1 MREAYAWLRNR
12 LVGRFFESSDGVTQ
26 FEYAPEVS
34 APISLSL
41 PLDGS
46 WQADAPG
53 MFLDGLLPDND
64 SEREAMRRWF
74 GAASADPL
82 DLLVATDVTGGLCFT
97 SVPDLGEIT
106 SQAREF
112 AREKDIAIKV
122 YRLGRGWTTWQS
134 DDRRSRFTLAGSQG
148 KFALERFDGRWTWPN
163 AKHPSTYIVKPP
175 HERFCDVPLVED
187 ATMHLAAACGLDVAR
202 SFVRSFG
209 EDQAYVVERFDRE
222 VCADGQVRRIHVE
235 DFTQAL
241 GVSRYAKYSV
251 TAADAFS
258 LLKRLSNGR
267 SLVREWAKQLVF
279 NTLVGN
285 CDAHGKN
292 YSLFLRPDGS
302 VGLCPLYDAL
312 CTRVWQESSDL
323 LAMPINSKKRASELS
338 LPDWAAEA
346 AISGICED
354 DFVETVETTAAQIAT
369 HAPAVLAEYP
379 DWIRQAMT
387 AAIATDNQ
395 RLFQEL
401 GLRLEGQSPATT
413 MRW

>member
-1 MREAYAWLRNR
+1 MREAYAWLQNR
-12 LVGRFFESSDGVTQ
+12 LVGRFFEGPDGATR
-26 FEYAPEVS
+26 FEYAPEAS

-64 SEREAMRRWF
+64 SEREAMRLWF
-74 GAASADPL
+74 GAASANPL
-82 DLLVATDVTGGLCFT
+82 DLLMGADATGGLCFT
-97 SVPDLGEIT
+97 SVPELGEIA

-112 AREKDIAIKV
+112 AREKDIEIKV

-134 DDRRSRFTLAGSQG
+134 DDRRSRFALAGSQG
-148 KFALERFDGRWTWPN
+148 KFALERFDNRWTWPN
-163 AKHPSTYIVKPP
+163 AKHPSTHIVKPP
-175 HERFCDVPLVED
+175 HERFPGVPLVED

-202 SFVRSFG
+202 SFARSFG
-209 EDQAYVVERFDRE
+209 EDQAYVIERFDRE
-222 VCADGQVRRIHVE
+222 VCADRQVLRIHVE

-241 GVSRYAKYSV
+241 GVSRHAKYSV
-251 TAADAFS
+251 TAADAFA
-258 LLKRLSNGR
+258 LLKRQPNGGL
-267 SLVREWAKQLVF
+267 LVMEWAKQLVF

-302 VGLCPLYDAL
+302 VDLCPLYDAL
-312 CTRVWQESSDL
+312 CTRAWQEAGDL

-338 LPDWAAEA
+338 LSDWAAEA
-346 AISGICED
+346 AASGICED
-354 DFVETVETTAAQIAT
+354 DLVEAVEAVAAQIAT
-369 HAPAVLAEYP
+369 HAPVVLAEYP

-387 AAIATDNQ
+387 TAIVADNQ

-401 GLRLEGQSPATT
+401 GLRLEG
-413 MRW
+413 

>member
-1 MREAYAWLRNR
+1 MREAYAWLQNR
-12 LVGRFFESSDGVTQ
+12 LVGRFFKGSDDVTR
-26 FEYAPEVS
+26 FGYAPEAS

-53 MFLDGLLPDND
+53 AFLDSLLPDND

-134 DDRRSRFTLAGSQG
+134 DDRRSRFALAGSQG

-163 AKHPSTYIVKPP
+163 AKHPSTHIVKPSY
-175 HERFCDVPLVED
+175 ERFCDVPLVED
-187 ATMHLAAACGLDVAR
+187 VTMHLAAACGLDVAR

-241 GVSRYAKYSV
+241 GVSRHAKYSM
-251 TAADAFS
+251 TAADAFA
-258 LLKRLSNGR
+258 LLKRLSNGG

-292 YSLFLRPDGS
+292 YSLFLRSNGS
-302 VGLCPLYDAL
+302 VELCPLYDAL
-312 CTRVWQESSDL
+312 CTRVWQETSDL
-323 LAMPINSKKRASELS
+323 LAMPINSKNRASELS
-338 LPDWAAEA
+338 LSDWAAEA
-346 AISGICED
+346 AISGICEEYL
-354 DFVETVETTAAQIAT
+354 VGAVKAIAAQIVT

-379 DWIRQAMT
+379 DWIQEAMA
-387 AAIATDNQ
+387 AAIAADNQ
-395 RLFQEL
+395 RLFQDL
-401 GLRLEGQSPATT
+401 GLWL
-413 MRW
+413 

>member
-1 MREAYAWLRNR
+1 MREAYAWLQNR
-12 LVGRFFESSDGVTQ
+12 LVGRFFKGSDDVTR
-26 FEYAPEVS
+26 FGYAPEAS

-53 MFLDGLLPDND
+53 AFLDSLLPDND

-134 DDRRSRFTLAGSQG
+134 DDRRSRFALAGSQG

-163 AKHPSTYIVKPP
+163 AKHPSTHIVKPSY
-175 HERFCDVPLVED
+175 ERFCDVPLVED

-241 GVSRYAKYSV
+241 GVSRHAKYSM
-251 TAADAFS
+251 TAADAFA
-258 LLKRLSNGR
+258 LLKRLSNGG

-292 YSLFLRPDGS
+292 YSLFLRSNGS
-302 VGLCPLYDAL
+302 VELCPLYDAL
-312 CTRVWQESSDL
+312 CTRVWQETSDL
-323 LAMPINSKKRASELS
+323 LAMPINSKNRASELS
-338 LPDWAAEA
+338 LSDWAAEA
-346 AISGICED
+346 AISGICEEYL
-354 DFVETVETTAAQIAT
+354 VGAVKAIAAQIVT

-379 DWIRQAMT
+379 DWIQEAMA
-387 AAIATDNQ
+387 AAIAADNQ
-395 RLFQEL
+395 RLFQDL
-401 GLRLEGQSPATT
+401 GLWL
-413 MRW
+413 

>member
-1 MREAYAWLRNR
+1 MREAYAWLQNR
-12 LVGRFFESSDGVTQ
+12 LVGRFFEGPDGATR
-26 FEYAPEVS
+26 FEYAPEAS

-53 MFLDGLLPDND
+53 AFLDGLLPDND
-64 SEREAMRRWF
+64 SEREAMRLWF

-82 DLLVATDVTGGLCFT
+82 DLLVGADTTGGLCFT
-97 SVPDLGEIT
+97 SVPELGEIA

-112 AREKDIAIKV
+112 AREKDVEIKV

-134 DDRRSRFTLAGSQG
+134 DDRRSRFALAGSQG
-148 KFALERFDGRWTWPN
+148 KFALERFDDRWTWPN
-163 AKHPSTYIVKPP
+163 AKHLSTHIVKPP
-175 HERFCDVPLVED
+175 HERFPGVPLVED
-187 ATMHLAAACGLDVAR
+187 ATMHLAAACGLGVAR

-222 VCADGQVRRIHVE
+222 VCADGWVRRIHVE

-241 GVSRYAKYSV
+241 GISRHAKYSV
-251 TAADAFS
+251 AAADAFA
-258 LLKRLSNGR
+258 LLKRQPNGGL
-267 SLVREWAKQLVF
+267 LVREWSKQLVF

-292 YSLFLRPDGS
+292 YSLFLRSDGS
-302 VGLCPLYDAL
+302 VDLCPLYDAL
-312 CTRVWQESSDL
+312 CTRVWQETGDL

-338 LPDWAAEA
+338 LSDWAAEA

-354 DFVETVETTAAQIAT
+354 DLVETVETTAAQIAT

-379 DWIRQAMT
+379 EWIRQAMA
-387 AAIATDNQ
+387 AAIAVNNQ
-395 RLFQEL
+395 RLFQDL
-401 GLRLEGQSPATT
+401 GLRL
-413 MRW
+413 

>member
-1 MREAYAWLRNR
+1 MREAYAWLQNR
-12 LVGRFFESSDGVTQ
+12 LVGRFFKGSDDVTR
-26 FEYAPEVS
+26 FEYAPEAS

-46 WQADAPG
+46 WQADVPG
-53 MFLDGLLPDND
+53 AFLDGLLPDND

-134 DDRRSRFTLAGSQG
+134 DDRRSRFALAGSQG

-163 AKHPSTYIVKPP
+163 AKHPSTHIVKPP

-187 ATMHLAAACGLDVAR
+187 ATMHLAVACGLDVAR

-241 GVSRYAKYSV
+241 GVSRHAKYSM
-251 TAADAFS
+251 TAADAFA
-258 LLKRLSNGR
+258 LLKRLSNGG

-292 YSLFLRPDGS
+292 YSLFLRSNGS
-302 VGLCPLYDAL
+302 VELCPLYDAL
-312 CTRVWQESSDL
+312 CTRVWQETSDL
-323 LAMPINSKKRASELS
+323 LATLINSKNRASELS
-338 LPDWAAEA
+338 LSDWAAEA
-346 AISGICED
+346 AISGICEEYL
-354 DFVETVETTAAQIAT
+354 VGAVKAIAAQIAT

-387 AAIATDNQ
+387 MAIAADNQ

-401 GLRLEGQSPATT
+401 GLRLEG
-413 MRW
+413 

>member
-1 MREAYAWLRNR
+1 MREAYAWLQNR
-12 LVGRFFESSDGVTQ
+12 LVGRFFKGSDDVTR
-26 FEYAPEVS
+26 FEYAPEAS
-34 APISLSL
+34 ALISLSL

-53 MFLDGLLPDND
+53 AFLDGLLPDGD
-64 SEREAMRRWF
+64 SEREAMRLWF

-82 DLLVATDVTGGLCFT
+82 DLLVATDTTGGLCFT
-97 SVPDLGEIT
+97 SVPELGEIT

-134 DDRRSRFTLAGSQG
+134 DDRRSRFALAGSQG
-148 KFALERFDGRWTWPN
+148 KFALERFDDRWTWPN
-163 AKHPSTYIVKPP
+163 AKHPSTHIVKPP
-175 HERFCDVPLVED
+175 HERFPGVPLVED
-187 ATMHLAAACGLDVAR
+187 ATMHLAAACGLDVAA
-202 SFVRSFG
+202 SSVQSFG

-241 GVSRYAKYSV
+241 GVSRRAKYSV
-251 TAADAFS
+251 TAGDAFA
-258 LLKRLSNGR
+258 LLKGLPNGG
-267 SLVREWAKQLVF
+267 SLVRGVAKQLVF

-292 YSLFLRPDGS
+292 YSLFLRADGS
-302 VGLCPLYDAL
+302 VKLCPLYDAL

-354 DFVETVETTAAQIAT
+354 DLVGVVEAIAAQIAT

-379 DWIRQAMT
+379 EWIQEAMA
-387 AAIATDNQ
+387 AAIVVNNQ

-401 GLRLEGQSPATT
+401 GLRLE
-413 MRW
+413 R

>member
-1 MREAYAWLRNR
+1 MREAYAWLQNR
-12 LVGRFFESSDGVTQ
+12 LVGRFFKGSDDVTR
-26 FEYAPEVS
+26 FEYAPEAS

-53 MFLDGLLPDND
+53 AFLDGLLPDND

-134 DDRRSRFTLAGSQG
+134 DDRRSRFVLAGSQG

-163 AKHPSTYIVKPP
+163 AKHPSTHIVKPP

-187 ATMHLAAACGLDVAR
+187 ATMHLAAACGLNVAA
-202 SFVRSFG
+202 SSVRSFG

-235 DFTQAL
+235 AFTQSL
-241 GVSRYAKYSV
+241 GVSRHAKYSV

-258 LLKRLSNGR
+258 LLKRLPNGG

-302 VGLCPLYDAL
+302 VELCPLYDAL
-312 CTRVWQESSDL
+312 CTRVWQETSDL

-338 LPDWAAEA
+338 LSDWAAEA
-346 AISGICED
+346 EISGICED
-354 DFVETVETTAAQIAT
+354 DLVEAVETTAAQIAT
-369 HAPAVLAEYP
+369 HAPGVLAEYP
-379 DWIRQAMT
+379 DWIRQAMIT
-387 AAIATDNQ
+387 VIAADNQ
-395 RLFQEL
+395 QLFQEL
-401 GLRLEGQSPATT
+401 GLRLE
-413 MRW
+413 R

>member
-1 MREAYAWLRNR
+1 MREVYAWLQNR
-12 LVGRFFESSDGVTQ
+12 LVGRFFESSDGATR
-26 FEYAPEVS
+26 FEYAPEAS

-41 PLDGS
+41 PLGGS

-53 MFLDGLLPDND
+53 AFLNGLLPDND

-74 GAASADPL
+74 GATSADPL
-82 DLLVATDVTGGLCFT
+82 DLLVATDTTGGLCFT

-122 YRLGRGWTTWQS
+122 YRLGCGWTTWQS
-134 DDRRSRFTLAGSQG
+134 DDRRSRFALAGSQG
-148 KFALERFDGRWTWPN
+148 KFALEQFDGRWTWPN
-163 AKHPSTYIVKPP
+163 AKHPSTHIVKPP

-187 ATMHLAAACGLDVAR
+187 ATMHLAAACGLDVAA
-202 SFVRSFG
+202 SSVRSFG

-241 GVSRYAKYSV
+241 GVLRHAKYSV
-251 TAADAFS
+251 TAADAFA
-258 LLKRLSNGR
+258 LLKRLSNGD
-267 SLVREWAKQLVF
+267 SLIREWAKQLVF
-279 NTLVGN
+279 NALVGN

-292 YSLFLRPDGS
+292 YSLFLRPNGS
-302 VGLCPLYDAL
+302 VELCPLYDAL
-312 CTRVWQESSDL
+312 CTRVWQEASDL

-338 LPDWAAEA
+338 LSDWAAEA

-354 DFVETVETTAAQIAT
+354 DLVEAVEAIAAQIAT
-369 HAPAVLAEYP
+369 HAPDVLAEYP

-387 AAIATDNQ
+387 TAIVVNNQ
-395 RLFQEL
+395 QLFQEL
-401 GLRLEGQSPATT
+401 GLRL
-413 MRW
+413 

>member
-1 MREAYAWLRNR
+1 MREAYAWSRNR
-12 LVGRFFESSDGVTQ
+12 LIGRFFEGSDGATR
-26 FEYAPEVS
+26 FEYASGAS

-53 MFLDGLLPDND
+53 AFLDGLLPDRD
-64 SEREAMRRWF
+64 SERVAMRRWF
-74 GAASADPL
+74 GAASANPL
-82 DLLVATDVTGGLCFT
+82 DLLVATDTTGGLFFT
-97 SVPDLGEIT
+97 SIPELGEIA

-134 DDRRSRFTLAGSQG
+134 DDRRSRFALAGSQG
-148 KFALERFDGRWTWPN
+148 KFALERFGDRWAWPN
-163 AKHPSTYIVKPP
+163 AKHPSTHIVKPP
-175 HERFCDVPLVED
+175 HERFCGVPLVED
-187 ATMHLAAACGLDVAR
+187 ATMCLAAACGLDVAR

-222 VCADGQVRRIHVE
+222 VCADGQVLRIHVE

-241 GVSRYAKYSV
+241 GVSRHAKYSV
-251 TAADAFS
+251 TAADAFA
-258 LLKRLSNGR
+258 LLKGLSNGR

-302 VGLCPLYDAL
+302 VDLCPLYDAL
-312 CTRVWQESSDL
+312 CTRVWQETSDL
-323 LAMPINSKKRASELS
+323 LAMPINSKKRAGELS
-338 LPDWAAEA
+338 LSDWAAEA

-354 DFVETVETTAAQIAT
+354 DLVETVETIAAQIAT

-379 DWIRQAMT
+379 DWIREAMT
-387 AAIATDNQ
+387 AAIAAGNQ

-401 GLRLEGQSPATT
+401 GLQLVR
-413 MRW
+413 

>member
-1 MREAYAWLRNR
+1 MREAYAWLQNR
-12 LVGRFFESSDGVTQ
+12 LVGRFFEGPDGATR
-26 FEYAPEVS
+26 FEYAPEAS

-53 MFLDGLLPDND
+53 AFLDGLLPDND

-82 DLLVATDVTGGLCFT
+82 DVLVATDVTGGLCFT
-97 SVPDLGEIT
+97 SVPDLGEIV

-134 DDRRSRFTLAGSQG
+134 DDHRSRFALAGLQG

-163 AKHPSTYIVKPP
+163 AKHPSTHIVKPP

-187 ATMHLAAACGLDVAR
+187 ATMHLAATCGLDVAR

-222 VCADGQVRRIHVE
+222 VCADGRVRRIHVE

-251 TAADAFS
+251 TAADAFA
-258 LLKRLSNGR
+258 LLKRLPNGG

-302 VGLCPLYDAL
+302 VELCPLYDAL
-312 CTRVWQESSDL
+312 CTRVWQETSDL
-323 LAMPINSKKRASELS
+323 LAMPIDSKKRASELS
-338 LPDWAAEA
+338 LSDWAAEA
-346 AISGICED
+346 AISGICEED
-354 DFVETVETTAAQIAT
+354 LVGAVKAIAAQIAT

-379 DWIRQAMT
+379 EWIREAMT
-387 AAIATDNQ
+387 MAIAADNQ

-401 GLRLEGQSPATT
+401 GLQLEG
-413 MRW
+413 

>member
-1 MREAYAWLRNR
+1 MREAYAWLQNR
-12 LVGRFFESSDGVTQ
+12 LVGRFFKGSDDVTR
-26 FEYAPEVS
+26 FEYAPEAS

-46 WQADAPG
+46 WQTDVPG
-53 MFLDGLLPDND
+53 AFLDGLLPDGD
-64 SEREAMRRWF
+64 SEREAMHRWF

-82 DLLVATDVTGGLCFT
+82 DLLVGADTTGGLCFT
-97 SVPDLGEIT
+97 SALELGEIT

-134 DDRRSRFTLAGSQG
+134 DDRRSRFALAGSQG

-163 AKHPSTYIVKPP
+163 AKHPSTHIVKPP
-175 HERFCDVPLVED
+175 HERFCDVPLAED
-187 ATMHLAAACGLDVAR
+187 ATMHLAAACGLDVAA
-202 SFVRSFG
+202 SSVQSFG
-209 EDQAYVVERFDRE
+209 EDQAYIVERFDRE

-235 DFTQAL
+235 DFTQAM
-241 GVSRYAKYSV
+241 GVSRRAKYSV
-251 TAADAFS
+251 TAVDAFA
-258 LLKRLSNGR
+258 LLKGLPNGG

-302 VGLCPLYDAL
+302 VDLCPLYDAL

-323 LAMPINSKKRASELS
+323 LAMPINSKKRANELS
-338 LPDWAAEA
+338 LSDWAAEA

-354 DFVETVETTAAQIAT
+354 DLVGAVEAIAAQIET

-379 DWIRQAMT
+379 EWMQEAMA
-387 AAIATDNQ
+387 AAIAANNQ

-401 GLRLEGQSPATT
+401 GLRLE
-413 MRW
+413 R

>member
-1 MREAYAWLRNR
+1 MREAYAWSQNR
-12 LVGRFFESSDGVTQ
+12 LVGRFFEDPDGATR

-34 APISLSL
+34 ALISLSL

-53 MFLDGLLPDND
+53 AFLDGLLPDSD
-64 SEREAMRRWF
+64 SEREAMRRWL
-74 GAASADPL
+74 GIASADPL

-97 SVPDLGEIT
+97 SVPELGEIA

-112 AREKDIAIKV
+112 AREKDIEIKV

-134 DDRRSRFTLAGSQG
+134 DDRRSRFALAGSQG
-148 KFALERFDGRWTWPN
+148 KFALERFDGRWAWPN
-163 AKHPSTYIVKPP
+163 AKHPSTHIVKPS
-175 HERFCDVPLVED
+175 HERFCGVPLAED

-202 SFVRSFG
+202 SSVRSFG
-209 EDQAYVVERFDRE
+209 EDRAYVVERFDRE

-241 GVSRYAKYSV
+241 GVSRHAKYSV
-251 TAADAFS
+251 TAADAFA
-258 LLKRLSNGR
+258 LLKRLPNGR
-267 SLVREWAKQLVF
+267 SLVKEWAKRLVF

-302 VGLCPLYDAL
+302 AELCPLYDAL
-312 CTRVWQESSDL
+312 CTRVWRGTSDL

-338 LPDWAAEA
+338 LSDWAAEA
-346 AISGICED
+346 VRSGLCED
-354 DFVETVETTAAQIAT
+354 GLVETVETTAAQIAT

-379 DWIRQAMT
+379 DWIRGAMT
-387 AAIATDNQ
+387 AAIAVNNQ

-401 GLRLEGQSPATT
+401 GLWLEG
-413 MRW
+413 

>member
-1 MREAYAWLRNR
+1 MREAYAWLQNR
-12 LVGRFFESSDGVTQ
+12 PVGRFFKGSDDVTR
-26 FEYAPEVS
+26 FEYAPEAS
-34 APISLSL
+34 APISLSP

-53 MFLDGLLPDND
+53 AFLDGLLPDND

-122 YRLGRGWTTWQS
+122 YRLGHGWTTWQS
-134 DDRRSRFTLAGSQG
+134 DDRRSRFALAGSQG

-163 AKHPSTYIVKPP
+163 AKHPSTHIVKPL
-175 HERFCDVPLVED
+175 HERFRGVPLVED

-202 SFVRSFG
+202 SFVQSFG
-209 EDQAYVVERFDRE
+209 EEQAYVVERFDRE
-222 VCADGQVRRIHVE
+222 VCADGQVLRIHVE
-235 DFTQAL
+235 GFTQAL
-241 GVSRYAKYSV
+241 GVSRHAKYSV
-251 TAADAFS
+251 TAADAFA
-258 LLKRLSNGR
+258 LLKRLPNGDL
-267 SLVREWAKQLVF
+267 LVMKWAKQLVF
-279 NTLVGN
+279 NTLAGN

-292 YSLFLRPDGS
+292 YSLYLRPDGS
-302 VGLCPLYDAL
+302 VELCPLYDAL
-312 CTRVWQESSDL
+312 CTRVWQETSDL
-323 LAMPINSKKRASELS
+323 LAMPFNSKNRASELS
-338 LPDWAAEA
+338 LSDWVAEA

-354 DFVETVETTAAQIAT
+354 DLVETVETTAAQIAT
-369 HAPAVLAEYP
+369 HAPAVLAECP

-387 AAIATDNQ
+387 MAIAADNQ
-395 RLFQEL
+395 QLFQNL
-401 GLRLEGQSPATT
+401 GLWL
-413 MRW
+413 

>member
-1 MREAYAWLRNR
+1 MREAYAWLQNR
-12 LVGRFFESSDGVTQ
+12 LVGRFFKGSDDVTR
-26 FEYAPEVS
+26 FEYAPEAS

-41 PLDGS
+41 PFDGS
-46 WQADAPG
+46 WQTDAPG
-53 MFLDGLLPDND
+53 MFLNGLLPDDD

-82 DLLVATDVTGGLCFT
+82 DLLVATDTTGGLFFT

-134 DDRRSRFTLAGSQG
+134 DDRRSRFALAGSQG
-148 KFALERFDGRWTWPN
+148 KFTLERFDDRWTWPN
-163 AKHPSTYIVKPP
+163 AKHPSTHVVKPP
-175 HERFCDVPLVED
+175 HERFRGVPLVED

-222 VCADGQVRRIHVE
+222 VCVDGQVRRIHVE

-241 GVSRYAKYSV
+241 GVSRHAKYSV
-251 TAADAFS
+251 TAADAFA
-258 LLKRLSNGR
+258 LLKRLPNGR

-302 VGLCPLYDAL
+302 VELCPLYDAL
-312 CTRVWQESSDL
+312 CTRVWQETSDL
-323 LAMPINSKKRASELS
+323 LAMPINSKKWASELS
-338 LPDWAAEA
+338 LSDWAAEA
-346 AISGICED
+346 AASGICED
-354 DFVETVETTAAQIAT
+354 DLVGAVEAIAAQIAT

-379 DWIRQAMT
+379 EWIQEVMA
-387 AAIATDNQ
+387 AAIAANNQ

-401 GLRLEGQSPATT
+401 GLRLE
-413 MRW
+413 R

>member
-1 MREAYAWLRNR
+1 MREAYAWLQNR
-12 LVGRFFESSDGVTQ
+12 LVGRFFEGSDGVTR
-26 FEYAPEVS
+26 FEYAPEAS

-46 WQADAPG
+46 WQTDAPG
-53 MFLDGLLPDND
+53 AFLDGLLPDSD

-82 DLLVATDVTGGLCFT
+82 DLLVGADTTGGLCFT
-97 SVPDLGEIT
+97 SVPELGEIT
-106 SQAREF
+106 FQAREF

-134 DDRRSRFTLAGSQG
+134 DDRRSRFALAGSQG
-148 KFALERFDGRWTWPN
+148 KFALERFDDRWTWPN
-163 AKHPSTYIVKPP
+163 AKHPSTHIVKPP
-175 HERFCDVPLVED
+175 HERFPGVPLVED

-241 GVSRYAKYSV
+241 GVSRHAKYSV
-251 TAADAFS
+251 TAADAFA
-258 LLKRLSNGR
+258 LLKGLPSGG
-267 SLVREWAKQLVF
+267 SLVRGWAKQLVF

-292 YSLFLRPDGS
+292 YSLFLRADGS
-302 VGLCPLYDAL
+302 VDLCPLYDAL
-312 CTRVWQESSDL
+312 CTRVWQETSDL
-323 LAMPINSKKRASELS
+323 LAMPIDSKKRASGLS
-338 LPDWAAEA
+338 LSDWAAEA
-346 AISGICED
+346 AISGICEED
-354 DFVETVETTAAQIAT
+354 LVGAVEAIAAQIAT

-379 DWIRQAMT
+379 EWMQEAMA
-387 AAIATDNQ
+387 AAIAANNQ

-401 GLRLEGQSPATT
+401 GLRLE
-413 MRW
+413 R

>member
-1 MREAYAWLRNR
+1 MREAYAWLQNR
-12 LVGRFFESSDGVTQ
+12 LVGRFFEGPDGATR
-26 FEYAPEVS
+26 FEYAPEAS

-53 MFLDGLLPDND
+53 AFLDGLLPDSD
-64 SEREAMRRWF
+64 SEREAMRLWF
-74 GAASADPL
+74 DAASADPL
-82 DLLVATDVTGGLCFT
+82 DLLVGSDTTGELCFT
-97 SVPDLGEIT
+97 SVPELGEIA

-112 AREKDIAIKV
+112 AREKDIEIKV

-134 DDRRSRFTLAGSQG
+134 DDRRSRFALAGSQG
-148 KFALERFDGRWTWPN
+148 KFALERFGNRWTWPN
-163 AKHPSTYIVKPP
+163 AKHPSTHIVKPP
-175 HERFCDVPLVED
+175 HERFPGVPLVED
-187 ATMHLAAACGLDVAR
+187 ATMHLAAACGLDAAR

-209 EDQAYVVERFDRE
+209 EDRAYVVERFDRE

-241 GVSRYAKYSV
+241 GVSRHAKYSA
-251 TAADAFS
+251 TAADAFG
-258 LLKRLSNGR
+258 LLKRLPNGGL
-267 SLVREWAKQLVF
+267 LVREWAKQLVF

-302 VGLCPLYDAL
+302 VDLCPLYDAL
-312 CTRVWQESSDL
+312 CTRVWQEAGDL

-338 LPDWAAEA
+338 LSDWAAEA
-346 AISGICED
+346 ATSGICGEGL
-354 DFVETVETTAAQIAT
+354 VETVEAIAAQIAT

-387 AAIATDNQ
+387 AAIVTDNQ

-401 GLRLEGQSPATT
+401 GLRLE
-413 MRW
+413 R

>member
-1 MREAYAWLRNR
+1 MREAYAWLQNR
-12 LVGRFFESSDGVTQ
+12 LVGRFFESSDGATR
-26 FEYAPEVS
+26 FEYAPEAS

-53 MFLDGLLPDND
+53 AFLDGLLPDND

-82 DLLVATDVTGGLCFT
+82 DLFVATDVTGGLCFT

-134 DDRRSRFTLAGSQG
+134 DDRRSRFALAGSQG

-163 AKHPSTYIVKPP
+163 AKHPSTHIVKPP

-187 ATMHLAAACGLDVAR
+187 ATIHLAAACGLDVAR

-241 GVSRYAKYSV
+241 SVSRHLKYSV

-258 LLKRLSNGR
+258 LLKRLSNGD
-267 SLVREWAKQLVF
+267 SLIREWAKQLVF
-279 NTLVGN
+279 NTLVAN

-302 VGLCPLYDAL
+302 VELCPLYDAL
-312 CTRVWQESSDL
+312 CTRVWQETSDL
-323 LAMPINSKKRASELS
+323 LAMPINSKRRASELS
-338 LPDWAAEA
+338 LSDWAAEA
-346 AISGICED
+346 AISEICED
-354 DFVETVETTAAQIAT
+354 DLVDTVEAIAAQIAT

-387 AAIATDNQ
+387 TAIVADNQ
-395 RLFQEL
+395 RLFQDL
-401 GLRLEGQSPATT
+401 GLRLE
-413 MRW
+413 R

>member
-1 MREAYAWLRNR
+1 MREVYAWLQNR
-12 LVGRFFESSDGVTQ
+12 LVGRFFESSDGATR
-26 FEYAPEVS
+26 FEYAPEAS

-41 PLDGS
+41 PLGGS

-53 MFLDGLLPDND
+53 AFLNGLLPDND

-74 GAASADPL
+74 GATSADPL
-82 DLLVATDVTGGLCFT
+82 DLLVATDTTGGLCFT

-122 YRLGRGWTTWQS
+122 YRLGCGWTTWQS
-134 DDRRSRFTLAGSQG
+134 DDRRSRFALAGSQG
-148 KFALERFDGRWTWPN
+148 KFALEQFDGRWTWPN
-163 AKHPSTYIVKPP
+163 AKHPSTHIVKPP

-187 ATMHLAAACGLDVAR
+187 ATMHLAAACGLDVAA
-202 SFVRSFG
+202 SSVRSFG

-241 GVSRYAKYSV
+241 GVLRHAKYSV
-251 TAADAFS
+251 TAADAFA
-258 LLKRLSNGR
+258 LLKRLSNGD
-267 SLVREWAKQLVF
+267 SLIREWAKQLVF
-279 NTLVGN
+279 NALVGN

-292 YSLFLRPDGS
+292 YSLFLRPNGS
-302 VGLCPLYDAL
+302 VELCPLYDAL
-312 CTRVWQESSDL
+312 CTRVWQEIGDL

-338 LPDWAAEA
+338 LSDWAAEA

-354 DFVETVETTAAQIAT
+354 DLVEAVEAIAAQIAT
-369 HAPAVLAEYP
+369 HAPDVLAEYP

-387 AAIATDNQ
+387 TAIVVNNQ
-395 RLFQEL
+395 QLFQEL
-401 GLRLEGQSPATT
+401 GLRL
-413 MRW
+413 

>member
-1 MREAYAWLRNR
+1 MREAYAWLQNR
-12 LVGRFFESSDGVTQ
+12 LVGRFFKGSDDVTR
-26 FEYAPEVS
+26 FEYAPEAS

-53 MFLDGLLPDND
+53 AFLDGLLPDND

-82 DLLVATDVTGGLCFT
+82 DVLVTTDVTGGLCFT

-134 DDRRSRFTLAGSQG
+134 DDRRSRFALAGSQG

-163 AKHPSTYIVKPP
+163 AKHPSTHIVKPP
-175 HERFCDVPLVED
+175 HERFPGVPLVED
-187 ATMHLAAACGLDVAR
+187 ATMHLATACGVDVAR

-209 EDQAYVVERFDRE
+209 EDRAYVVERFDRE

-241 GVSRYAKYSV
+241 GVSRHAKYSV
-251 TAADAFS
+251 TAADAFA
-258 LLKRLSNGR
+258 LLKRQPNGGL
-267 SLVREWAKQLVF
+267 LVREWAKQLVF

-302 VGLCPLYDAL
+302 VELCPLYDAL
-312 CTRVWQESSDL
+312 CTRVWQETSDL

-338 LPDWAAEA
+338 LSDWAAEA
-346 AISGICED
+346 VISGICED
-354 DFVETVETTAAQIAT
+354 DLVETVEAIAAQIVT
-369 HAPAVLAEYP
+369 HAPIVLAEYP
-379 DWIRQAMT
+379 EWIRQAMA
-387 AAIATDNQ
+387 AAIAADNQ
-395 RLFQEL
+395 RLFREL
-401 GLRLEGQSPATT
+401 GLQLEG
-413 MRW
+413 

>member
-1 MREAYAWLRNR
+1 MREAYAWLQNR
-12 LVGRFFESSDGVTQ
+12 LVGRFFEGPDGVTR
-26 FEYAPEVS
+26 FEYAAEAS

-53 MFLDGLLPDND
+53 MFLDGLLPDSD
-64 SEREAMRRWF
+64 SEREAMRLWF

-82 DLLVATDVTGGLCFT
+82 DLLAGADTTGGLCFT
-97 SVPDLGEIT
+97 SVPELGEIA

-112 AREKDIAIKV
+112 AREKDIEIKV

-134 DDRRSRFTLAGSQG
+134 DDRRSRFALAGSQG
-148 KFALERFDGRWTWPN
+148 KFALERFDNRWTWPN
-163 AKHPSTYIVKPP
+163 AKHPSTHIVKPP
-175 HERFCDVPLVED
+175 HERFPGVPLVED
-187 ATMHLAAACGLDVAR
+187 ATMHLAAACGLNAAR

-209 EDQAYVVERFDRE
+209 EDQAYVAERFDRE
-222 VCADGQVRRIHVE
+222 ICTDGRVLRIHVE

-241 GVSRYAKYSV
+241 GVSRHAKYSV
-251 TAADAFS
+251 TAADVFS
-258 LLKRLSNGR
+258 LLKRLPNGG
-267 SLVREWAKQLVF
+267 SLVRGWAKQLVF

-302 VGLCPLYDAL
+302 VDLCPLYDVL
-312 CTRVWQESSDL
+312 CTRVWQETGDL

-338 LPDWAAEA
+338 LSDWAAEA
-346 AISGICED
+346 AASGICGEGL
-354 DFVETVETTAAQIAT
+354 VETVEAIAAQIAT

-387 AAIATDNQ
+387 AAIVTDNQ

-401 GLRLEGQSPATT
+401 GLRLE
-413 MRW
+413 R